1 MTKTCL
7 MTEKHTCIG
16 AVNIPF
22 TLQQVR
28 TGGESK
34 ILQFDSADQ
43 TAVAIMHPGW

>member
-1 MTKTCL
+1 

-34 ILQFDSADQ
+34 ILLDSADK